1 MYNLRYHVASLVAV
15 FLALTVGLV
24 LGTVVAERGTLDDQ
38 STTLVEDLQKQFD
51 AIQKDNQSLRQGLE
65 RDRAFATDVVPAVT
79 AGALE
84 GRTVA
89 VLVNS
94 GRSSGLEAAVT
105 AIEDAGGTPV
115 VFTFESA
122 QLGLSERTPDGLVAL
137 LGAGVSGTPE
147 AIGKAAADRMAAEWL
162 LAGDHPVT
170 DLLVD
175 AGALTVRG
183 DSATTT
189 VDACVLMTSFSG
201 EPDVVAVAMAQ
212 ALDAGGVTVVGAEA
226 TSQATGVAAEAV
238 DRGFSALD
246 DVDAPQGAFTLV
258 WLLSGRATGYYGV
271 GSGVDAV
278 YPDPEVRVAK

>member
-24 LGTVVAERGTLDDQ
+24 LGTVVAERGTLDEQ
-38 STTLVEDLQKQFD
+38 SAALVEDLQKQFD
-51 AIQKDNQSLRQGLE
+51 AIQKDNQSLREGLE
-65 RDRAFATDVVPAVT
+65 RDRAFAADVVPAVT
-79 AGALE
+79 AGALD

-105 AIEDAGGTPV
+105 AIENAGGTPV

-122 QLGLSERTPDGLVAL
+122 QLGLGDQTPDGLVSL
-137 LGAGVSGTPE
+137 LGAGVSGTPD

-162 LAGDHPVT
+162 LEGEHPVT

-175 AGALTVRG
+175 AGELTVRG
-183 DSATTT
+183 ASATTT
-189 VDACVLMTSFSG
+189 VDACVLMAAFSG

-212 ALDAGGVTVVGAEA
+212 AFDEGGVTVVGAEA
-226 TSQATGVAAEAV
+226 TSQVTGVAAEAV
-238 DRGFSALD
+238 DRGLSAVD
-246 DVDAPQGAFTLV
+246 DIDAPQGAFSLV
-258 WLLSGRATGYYGV
+258 WLLSNRATGYYGV

-278 YPDPEVRVAK
+278 YPAPQVKATE